1 MTQLRSIVLAVLA
14 IALCTAPVASAHD
27 EHQDGDRAVIA
38 PARGGGL
45 TGGEL
50 LGEAWAVGPFA
61 GEDPFSGGCVS
72 LARNVIAPHF
82 DENATATCTATRH
95 TRLFVFFGSACFDVE
110 EGVGGTEAEQLA
122 CAVASD
128 QAVREHN
135 FTVDDGK
142 TINTVRRRFELVS
155 PQMSVQLPPE
165 NVFGVPAQATTFT
178 AHAWGAVVR
187 KLRPGR
193 HTVAL
198 EVVTSDFSFTA
209 TVVPQRRS
217 RP

>member
-1 MTQLRSIVLAVLA
+1 MRHLRRAVLAVLA
-14 IALCTAPVASAHD
+14 IASCAAPVASAHD
-27 EHQDGDRAVIA
+27 QHQDGDRAVIA

-110 EGVGGTEAEQLA
+110 EGVGGTEEEQLA
-122 CAVASD
+122 CAVAAD

-142 TINTVRRRFELVS
+142 TVNTVRRRFELVS
-155 PQMSVQLPPE
+155 PQMTVQLPPD
-165 NVFGVPAQATTFT
+165 NVFGVPAQATSFT

-187 KLRPGR
+187 KSAPRPA
-193 HTVAL
+193 H
-198 EVVTSDFSFTA
+198 
-209 TVVPQRRS
+209 RRA
-217 RP
+217 